1 MKCEEEEGLYD
12 QQVSNQERNSSLD
25 QEGPDPPQIKEEEEE
40 LCISDDVEKIVL
52 KQEDEG
58 LIWTEEEQLRQ
69 LDNIWKP
76 EMNLHSRA
84 FPQQHECEEELVFG
98 DQERNFSLDQED
110 PELPQIKEEEEEPC
124 TSQDVDQLVVKQ
136 ETEGIII
143 FMVAPTYE
151 ESEPELDS
159 EHLLSSSS
167 PEPESRDQQDN
178 FPVSESQRK
187 TDTSKK
193 FVKCEICGK
202 TFEYRSKLTRHM
214 RVHTGEKP
222 HSCSTCG
229 KRFSLMINLKTHMR
243 IHTGEKPYS
252 CGICGKEFRDQSTF
266 KKHMTV
272 HTGEKPYSCS
282 TCGKSF
288 SQKPTLERHQRSH
301 TGEKLHSCGTCG
313 RGFSQMINLKTHMRI
328 HTGEKPHSCSTC
340 GKSFIQRIQL
350 QRHMRIHTS

>member
-25 QEGPDPPQIKEEEEE
+25 QEGTDPPQIKEEEEE

-58 LIWTEEEQLRQ
+58 LIWTGEEQLRQ

-98 DQERNFSLDQED
+98 DHERNFSLDQED
-110 PELPQIKEEEEEPC
+110 PELPQIKEEQEEPC

-159 EHLLSSSS
+159 ERLLSTALLNQRAEISKTT
-167 PEPESRDQQDN
+167 
-178 FPVSESQRK
+178 FLLSESQRK

-202 TFEYRSKLTRHM
+202 NPL
-214 RVHTGEKP
+214 
-222 HSCSTCG
+222 STDP
-229 KRFSLMINLKTHMR
+229 K
-243 IHTGEKPYS
+243 
-252 CGICGKEFRDQSTF
+252 
-266 KKHMTV
+266 
-272 HTGEKPYSCS
+272 
-282 TCGKSF
+282 
-288 SQKPTLERHQRSH
+288 
-301 TGEKLHSCGTCG
+301 
-313 RGFSQMINLKTHMRI
+313 
-328 HTGEKPHSCSTC
+328 
-340 GKSFIQRIQL
+340 
-350 QRHMRIHTS
+350 

>member
-328 HTGEKPHSCSTC
+328 HTV
-340 GKSFIQRIQL
+340 
-350 QRHMRIHTS
+350 